1 MDRERKNK
9 MKINIAKYPV
19 YLRHDLEVLIEAE
32 EEEKKTGKKCYH
44 LDCLGDELYNSI
56 GAAYREGKISKEEA
70 KYLHKRYLGMDVVFD
85 DV

>member
-9 MKINIAKYPV
+9 MKIDIAKYPV
-19 YLRHDLEVLIEAE
+19 YLRHDLEALIDAE
-32 EEEKKTGKKCYH
+32 EEEKKTGKKCYY

-70 KYLHKRYLGMDVVFD
+70 KYLHKRYLGMDVTF
-85 DV
+85 